1 MKQFWKRAAV
11 AIVKFSVFCTC
22 VETTKSVIL
31 ATILQITCDTIV
43 SFQDV
48 VFFSLHGNRILQM
61 GKNNKSE
68 MGGIVK

>member
-1 MKQFWKRAAV
+1 M
-11 AIVKFSVFCTC
+11 
-22 VETTKSVIL
+22 TKSVIL